1 MLKDRERNLRVAGGA
16 ALAVATFALYLAT
29 MAPTLALGWRESG
42 ASGGELLA
50 AAETL
55 GIPHPPGYPT
65 YTLLLKGFAEVAP
78 VGDFA
83 FRGNLLSAV
92 LAAASVVA
100 VYWVTLRVCRT
111 LTPRAP
117 EWFSLVPAALAG
129 AVFAAAPVVW
139 SQAVVTGVHA
149 LNAALVGFLLLVA
162 VALALPPPFVGTRG
176 RWRQRLLLAAFGV
189 LTGTG
194 LGNHPTLL
202 AAAVPLLVWI
212 GVAAG
217 WRTVLSPWLVVPFLA
232 GVSVYA
238 YLPIRAAAGPPVN
251 WGGADTVDGFLWMLT
266 APPYREHVFGI
277 AADGIADRA
286 TDWMRL
292 VFDQLNPLGLFFGL
306 MGAVPLLAL
315 ARPLLVSTLASILI
329 VTAYATL
336 YDSVDSE
343 ALIIPALLMFSVWL
357 GVGLFWIMASWMRD
371 FDGEWNVLG
380 RWRVQVNVAHQAV
393 LLSVLAIIFLPV
405 ATVVLGYSDQD
416 LRGERAALQRAR
428 AMLDAAPDGS
438 VLVSSKERNVAS
450 LLYARYVDRSD
461 RDVTVIA
468 APLLRFGWYLDDLH
482 ELFPE
487 RVPRIYTTDVRRAI
501 RQIVE
506 HNVERPGV
514 YFTYASGGLL
524 EDFQLTPSGPLY
536 SAAPR
541 GP

>member
-16 ALAVATFALYLAT
+16 ALAAATFALYLAT
-29 MAPTLALGWRESG
+29 MPPTLTFGWRERG

-55 GIPHPPGYPT
+55 GIPHPPGFPT
-65 YTLLLKGFAEVAP
+65 YTLLLKGFAAAVP

-83 FRGNLLSAV
+83 FRGNLLSV
-92 LAAASVVA
+92 ILAAASVVA
-100 VYWVTLRVCRT
+100 VYWVVLRVCRT

-129 AVFAAAPVVW
+129 TVFAAAPVVW

-149 LNAALVGFLLLVA
+149 LNAAFVGFLLLVA
-162 VALALPPPFVGTRG
+162 VALALPQPFVGARG

-217 WRTVLSPWLVVPFLA
+217 WRTLLSPWLVVPFLA

-238 YLPIRAAAGPPVN
+238 YLPIRAGAGPPVN
-251 WGGADTVDGFLWMLT
+251 WGGADTVDGFIWMLIG
-266 APPYREHVFGI
+266 PPYQEHVFGI
-277 AADGIADRA
+277 ATDSIADRV

-292 VFDQLNPLGLFFGL
+292 IFDQLNPLGLFFGL
-306 MGAVPLLAL
+306 AGAVPLLAL
-315 ARPLLVSTLASILI
+315 ARPLFFATLATILI

-336 YDSVDSE
+336 YDSVYFE
-343 ALIIPALLMFSVWL
+343 PLIIPALLVFSVWL

-371 FDGEWNVLG
+371 FDGEWNILG

-393 LLSVLAIIFLPV
+393 LLSVLAFVFLPTVTV
-405 ATVVLGYSDQD
+405 AFGYGDQD
-416 LRGERAALQRAR
+416 LRGDRDALERAR
-428 AMLDAAPDGS
+428 AMLEAAPDGS
-438 VLVSSKERNVAS
+438 VLVSSRERNVAS
-450 LLYARYVDRSD
+450 LLYARYVDRPD
-461 RDVTVIA
+461 RDVAVVA
-468 APLLRFGWYLDDLH
+468 APLLRFGWYLDGMH

-487 RVPRIYTTDVRRAI
+487 RVPRIYTTDGRRAM

-514 YFTYASGGLL
+514 YFTYDSADLL
-524 EDFQLTPSGPLY
+524 EDFQLTPAGPVY
-536 SAAPR
+536 SAAPKT
-541 GP
+541 P